1 MAADWAE
8 EEGESADFG
17 DQRLSKRFKRL
28 LTNLYD
34 LSRNSI
40 PAACGGWNETLAAYR
55 FFDNANVNIEKVL
68 SPHHDA
74 TLRRIGASAVV
85 LIVQDTTHLIRERTK
100 QTEQIRGIR
109 ATEKI
114 KTFLH
119 ASVAF
124 TPARTCLGVVRAE
137 HWERKEKKE
146 AALQAMKPI
155 EEKESL
161 RWLEGYGAACA
172 VQGYCSETLVVS
184 IADRESDIHEMYL
197 EAQSYVSSTRAA
209 WIVRAKHNRQ
219 VDGEPACRLRE
230 HLEKTAVL
238 GQTEFTLPPLGNR
251 PARQVMQTLQAS
263 AVPLK
268 AVTHHG
274 KTLEG
279 VTLHAILVK
288 EIVPPEGEQG
298 IDWVLLTNLPIDTPE
313 QVETLI
319 QWYRC
324 RWEIEIY
331 FRVLKNGSQVEKLQ
345 LETRERF
352 EVCLGIYMIIAW
364 RLLFMTM
371 LARQCPQLP
380 CDVILDEAEWQAL
393 YITVKRTPP
402 PLTPPTLAEAIDM
415 MAKLGGYLGRKNDGP
430 PGTKTVWIGIQRT
443 RDFTL
448 AIIGYKES
456 LVT

>member
-1 MAADWAE
+1 
-8 EEGESADFG
+8 
-17 DQRLSKRFKRL
+17 
-28 LTNLYD
+28 
-34 LSRNSI
+34 
-40 PAACGGWNETLAAYR
+40 
-55 FFDNANVNIEKVL
+55 
-68 SPHHDA
+68 
-74 TLRRIGASAVV
+74 
-85 LIVQDTTHLIRERTK
+85 
-100 QTEQIRGIR
+100 
-109 ATEKI
+109 
-114 KTFLH
+114 
-119 ASVAF
+119 
-124 TPARTCLGVVRAE
+124 
-137 HWERKEKKE
+137 
-146 AALQAMKPI
+146 MKPI